1 MILSRTQTK
10 TLYPQELKAELGDFD
25 EEVTEAILKQGG
37 LPCEMFD
44 GRPDLPHSIAEEET
58 IPGSPPMMAPVV
70 AVAPVVGAAQSMQID
85 LDDSDVEV
93 EYHGEIPSPTKGLM
107 SPSVSLI
114 Y

>member
-1 MILSRTQTK
+1 M
-10 TLYPQELKAELGDFD
+10 KAELGDLD
-25 EEVTEAILKQGG
+25 DEVTQAIVKQSG

-44 GRPDLPHSIAEEET
+44 GHPDLARSIAEEET

-70 AVAPVVGAAQSMQID
+70 GVAPVVGATPSIHIH

-93 EYHGEIPSPTKGLM
+93 QYDGEIPSPSDKGLM

-114 Y
+114 ILRRV